1 MKKIILLSLL
11 FVTGLSACKSGKE
24 KSKKED
30 FFPVLSFIKS
40 QVADI
45 DTSLYMIRQV
55 NIIDS
60 VTADTS
66 FIKREDVRGLA
77 ADFLE
82 MPDLFEQKYKERY
95 NETKLQDETLQRV
108 IFSYKPIDP
117 DKEDIQLQEV
127 VVSPNAATGDK
138 VHNIIVNRAVVNKDS
153 TVEKRMLWQVDQS
166 FQVTTITQ
174 KAGQPEVTRTIKV
187 IWNEP
192 EQQ

>member
-1 MKKIILLSLL
+1 MKKNLLLPLL
-11 FVTGLSACKSGKE
+11 FLLTLTACRSGKDDP
-24 KSKKED
+24 KKED

-45 DTSLYMIRQV
+45 DTSLYMIRRI

-60 VTADTS
+60 VTSDTGY
-66 FIKREDVRGLA
+66 IKREEVRGLA
-77 ADFLE
+77 ADFLS
-82 MPDLFEQKYKERY
+82 MPDLFEKKFKARY

-127 VVSPNAATGDK
+127 VVSPNAASGDK

-166 FQVTTITQ
+166 FQITTIVQ
-174 KAGQPEVTRTIKV
+174 KAGQPETTRTIKV
-187 IWNEP
+187 TWNEP
-192 EQQ
+192 EQ